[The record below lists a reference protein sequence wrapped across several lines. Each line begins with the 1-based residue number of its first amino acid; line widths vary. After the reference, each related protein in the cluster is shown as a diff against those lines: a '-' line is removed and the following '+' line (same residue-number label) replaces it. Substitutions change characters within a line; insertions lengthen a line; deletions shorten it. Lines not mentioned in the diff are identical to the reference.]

1 MASSNG
7 AQGWI
12 VKPGRGTGPAR
23 PLGRQAATLLISLWL
38 ALPGAVHAAEPGP
51 AASGAP
57 EAPPPV
63 LGAVGIGVSD
73 LEASAAFYQDI
84 LGLQVLRT
92 YELGYINEIVLGY
105 PDGDGA
111 ALVLMNWPDQD
122 RSYHGGDVKVVFYVA
137 DPAAVIQR
145 IRARGGRIDREAG
158 PIDVLPGRLVGLGR
172 DPDDYVVEV
181 ISQ

>member
-1 MASSNG
+1 MESING
-7 AQGWI
+7 AHGRITNARRGNGTAWI
-12 VKPGRGTGPAR
+12 
-23 PLGRQAATLLISLWL
+23 LGRPAAALLISLWF
-38 ALPGAVHAAEPGP
+38 ALPGAVHAADRAPEPP
-51 AASGAP
+51 AALES
-57 EAPPPV
+57 PPV

-73 LEASAAFYQDI
+73 LEVSAAFYQDI
-84 LGLQVLRT
+84 LGLEVLQT

-105 PDGDGA
+105 PDGAGA

-122 RSYHGGDVKVVFYVA
+122 RSYRGGDVKLVFYVA